1 MLKLQLMGYMGDLVT
16 KTENG
21 ITSIKDPIR
30 KKFVVSTPEELVRQL
45 LIQYFVRNTSFSKN
59 YIKVE
64 KSITLNGM
72 KRRYDL
78 VIYDRNL
85 HPYLLVECKA
95 PEVRL
100 SQESFD
106 QIFRY
111 NLIMRAPYL
120 LVTNGIRSICAAMG
134 TGKEDYVLLDHI
146 PEYR

>member
-1 MLKLQLMGYMGDLVT
+1 MEYLGNLVT

-45 LIQYFVRNTSFSKN
+45 LIQYFIRNTSFSKN

-120 LVTNGIRSICAAMG
+120 LVTNGIRSICAAMD
-134 TGKEDYVLLDHI
+134 TGKEDYVLIDHI
-146 PEYR
+146 PEYS